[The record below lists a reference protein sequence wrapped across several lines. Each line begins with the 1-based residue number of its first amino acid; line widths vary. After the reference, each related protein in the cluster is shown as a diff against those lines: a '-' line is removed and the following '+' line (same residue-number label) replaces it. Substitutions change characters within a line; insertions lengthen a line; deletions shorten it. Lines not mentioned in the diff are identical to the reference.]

1 METIPSPYDFNLET
15 LYEQYKDCQQN
26 FEPERTPE
34 MQPFFSYVNHNNSPE
49 KTSSKN
55 NSEITYYYDI
65 QMNTKNQMLNKP
77 LNEITKELS
86 NINTAPATNFNTN
99 TNVSEAPKSY
109 PYIVNM
115 VSLANLGPNLK
126 LHLKQLALLLK
137 NSEYDPKRLNA
148 VILRIKEPKTV
159 ALIFNSGKFVCTG
172 AKNEEDLKKA
182 SRKVGKIIK
191 SLKYDVKL
199 CNFKIINI
207 VSTCD
212 VKFQIK
218 LRQLNKLE
226 YIDKINS
233 TNTNERDITL
243 NHKNKNHKNL
253 CRYEPEIFPGLI
265 FPMMSPQVTFLIFK
279 SGKMN
284 ILGAKTRDEIFKAFD
299 KIYPLLTEFKLEER
313 INKNESNTN
322 ISNIENLSD
331 FSFIDNF
338 KSF

>member
-1 METIPSPYDFNLET
+1 METIPSPYNFNLET

-34 MQPFFSYVNHNNSPE
+34 MQPFFSYMNSNNSPE

-65 QMNTKNQMLNKP
+65 QMNTKNQTLNKP

-99 TNVSEAPKSY
+99 TNVSEVPKFI

-126 LHLKQLALLLK
+126 LHLKQIALSLK
-137 NSEYDPKRLNA
+137 NAEYDPKRLNA

-182 SRKVGKIIK
+182 ARKVGKIIK

-218 LRQLNKLE
+218 LRQLYLK
-226 YIDKINS
+226 
-233 TNTNERDITL
+233 L

-284 ILGAKTRDEIFKAFD
+284 ILGARTRGEIFKAFD
-299 KIYPLLTEFKLEER
+299 KIYPLLTEFKLEKR
-313 INKNESNTN
+313 INKNETNTN

>member
-1 METIPSPYDFNLET
+1 MEIIPSPYDFNLET

-34 MQPFFSYVNHNNSPE
+34 MQPFFSYVNPNNSPE

-137 NSEYDPKRLNA
+137 NAEYDTKRLNA

-182 SRKVGKIIK
+182 ARKVGKIIK

-218 LRQLNKLE
+218 LRQLNLKV
-226 YIDKINS
+226 
-233 TNTNERDITL
+233 
-243 NHKNKNHKNL
+243 NHENKNHKNL

-299 KIYPLLTEFKLEER
+299 KIYPLLTKFKLEER
-313 INKNESNTN
+313 INKNETVTN

-331 FSFIDNF
+331 FSYINNF

>member
-1 METIPSPYDFNLET
+1 MEIIPSPYDFNLET

-137 NSEYDPKRLNA
+137 NAEYDPKRLNA

-182 SRKVGKIIK
+182 ARKVGKIIK

-212 VKFQIK
+212 AKFQIK
-218 LRQLNKLE
+218 LRQLYLKLN
-226 YIDKINS
+226 Y
-233 TNTNERDITL
+233 
-243 NHKNKNHKNL
+243 KNKNHKNL

-265 FPMMSPQVTFLIFK
+265 FPMMSAQVTFLIFK

-284 ILGAKTRDEIFKAFD
+284 ILGAKTRNEIFEAFD
-299 KIYPLLTEFKLEER
+299 KIYPLLTKFKLEER
-313 INKNESNTN
+313 INKNETNTN

-331 FSFIDNF
+331 FSYINNF